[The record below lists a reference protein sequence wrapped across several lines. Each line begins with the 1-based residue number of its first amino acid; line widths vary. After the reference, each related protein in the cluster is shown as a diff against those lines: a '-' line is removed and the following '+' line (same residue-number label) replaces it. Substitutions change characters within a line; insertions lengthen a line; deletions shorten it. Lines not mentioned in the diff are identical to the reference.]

1 MEKNQNAGQLLDRL
15 EDWLS
20 QKRMAPALKKAQEQ
34 LKIEQLQTPGS
45 AGFVTGY
52 TACARRQIKALVLL
66 TCSCLIALFSLLAN
80 GFVWGYF
87 AAVFCA
93 VLAVVVWIIAV
104 AKRRASPIVWYTN
117 QEIRIFSQKHKNP
130 TVILYSQLTEI
141 YIHGEQ
147 AALCT
152 VQNTW
157 VLTAGERE
165 NLKEMRAFL
174 EKLAERCP
182 GRTFT
187 DDET

>member
-1 MEKNQNAGQLLDRL
+1 MEENQNSGELLDRL

-20 QKRMAPALKKAQEQ
+20 RKRMASALQKGRAKLSEYQKQ
-34 LKIEQLQTPGS
+34 FPGS
-45 AGFVTGY
+45 AGFITGY

-66 TCSCLIALFSLLAN
+66 FCGLMIGLFSLLAK
-80 GFVWGYF
+80 FAWGWF
-87 AAVFCA
+87 GAAFCA
-93 VLAVVVWIIAV
+93 ALAVVLWGIALG
-104 AKRRASPIVWYTN
+104 KRRASPAICYTDE
-117 QEIRIFSQKHKNP
+117 EIHILSQTQKAQVVLTYP
-130 TVILYSQLTEI
+130 ELTEI
-141 YIHGEQ
+141 YVHGEQ

-152 VQNTW
+152 ADSTW
-157 VLTAGERE
+157 VLTAAQDE

>member
-1 MEKNQNAGQLLDRL
+1 MEENQNAGQLLDRL

-34 LKIEQLQTPGS
+34 LKKEQLQTPGS

-66 TCSCLIALFSLLAN
+66 LCGCLIALFSLLAN
-80 GFVWGYF
+80 SFVWGYF

-130 TVILYSQLTEI
+130 TVIPYSQLTEI

-152 VQNTW
+152 TQNTW
-157 VLTAGERE
+157 VLTAGEHE
-165 NLKEMRAFL
+165 NLKEMQAFL
-174 EKLAERCP
+174 EKLAALCP
-182 GRTFT
+182 GKTFT
-187 DDET
+187 DES